1 MSLPNN
7 IVFKSLGEVAGTFIL
22 VSVILMITS
31 ANKPNP
37 RGAGDVA
44 IPIGIALIVAIYM
57 FGDLSGGHFNPAVSM
72 TMFLKD
78 QASFG
83 PLMLAIYIVAQM
95 VGGVVALQWNS
106 ITSLSK

>member
-1 MSLPNN
+1 L
-7 IVFKSLGEVAGTFIL
+7 
-22 VSVILMITS
+22 
-31 ANKPNP
+31 
-37 RGAGDVA
+37 
-44 IPIGIALIVAIYM
+44 

-106 ITSLSK
+106 ISSLVK